1 METNTH
7 LFSYYCIDGTNGIST
22 LTEKKLKRQCIFY
35 AEILKVNILFCSK
48 QAEIS

>member
-22 LTEKKLKRQCIFY
+22 LTEKKLKSIFFY